1 MGSLLVYSDYINYND
16 YNSLTEPSNKHTY
29 KQLYAMIHT
38 VLKELLRF
46 VIGAS
51 ILILGF
57 CYSIGMFPPGPVLY
71 IMMILGI
78 IGLYT

>member
-1 MGSLLVYSDYINYND
+1 MLSTINTIHNI
-16 YNSLTEPSNKHTY
+16 
-29 KQLYAMIHT
+29 MIHT

-57 CYSIGMFPPGPVLY
+57 SYMIGMFPAGPVLY
-71 IMMILGI
+71 IMMILGV

>member
-1 MGSLLVYSDYINYND
+1 M
-16 YNSLTEPSNKHTY
+16 LTHTH
-29 KQLYAMIHT
+29 LIHNIMIHM

-57 CYSIGMFPPGPVLY
+57 SYMIGMFPAGPVLY

>member
-1 MGSLLVYSDYINYND
+1 MGSLLVYSDYIN

-57 CYSIGMFPPGPVLY
+57 SYMIGMFPPGPVLY